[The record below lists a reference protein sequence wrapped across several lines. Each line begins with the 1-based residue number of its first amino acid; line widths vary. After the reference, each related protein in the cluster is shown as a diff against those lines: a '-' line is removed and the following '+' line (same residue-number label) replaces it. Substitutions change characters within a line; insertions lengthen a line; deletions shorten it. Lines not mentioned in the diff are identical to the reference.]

1 MTLWCAGLPFA
12 SLRDLSSEEIGILL
26 SEIGSCRLRTVVLI
40 CALPVTLLL
49 SFSLTFIVG
58 MLRTPQDLLFQL
70 TDLFALLLLCIG
82 IPVQLILG
90 WRWAQRWRNL
100 GLDMRSGR
108 VQRFEGVLDEAFP
121 LDHTQKNLLAARL
134 LLLDATHVQWVEVLP
149 SSRMVWRVNGQPP
162 RSWVGAIAS
171 RVASTPEFAAI
182 AAQWL
187 EPVARSAE
195 GVIYGGQRELSSDE
209 KTEILHHVHRLWVR
223 PLTSSIPLLLLLIA
237 QIFSLFHQ
245 SNDSSHDHMLTVFV
259 MGAGLAVFSLSFV
272 FRARQARRF
281 TRDLQIGYVA
291 IRRVDGAQREP
302 APTTSEAEIEFL
314 PASGMLWTKAGQ
326 PAIWRRADI

>member
-1 MTLWCAGLPFA
+1 MGRPESIASITFHDDAAVSCRKGGKELAMRNTPRRRIPASSRRTILQMSYSTPDTEPSMTLWCAGLPFA

-149 SSRMVWRVNGQPP
+149 SSRMVWRVNGQSP

-187 EPVARSAE
+187 EP
-195 GVIYGGQRELSSDE
+195 
-209 KTEILHHVHRLWVR
+209 
-223 PLTSSIPLLLLLIA
+223 
-237 QIFSLFHQ
+237 
-245 SNDSSHDHMLTVFV
+245 
-259 MGAGLAVFSLSFV
+259 
-272 FRARQARRF
+272 
-281 TRDLQIGYVA
+281 
-291 IRRVDGAQREP
+291 
-302 APTTSEAEIEFL
+302 
-314 PASGMLWTKAGQ
+314 
-326 PAIWRRADI
+326 